1 MSSRRSWSGG
11 QEGYYRREVRSA
23 MGHHEVLPGED
34 TSLFGSPVI
43 PERPH
48 SSFSYRGPQ
57 RRANSFYSDSAVSL
71 LSSSRPSTSMSFSEK
86 VMEEADRTISR
97 LSERDITEFDE
108 DVETEGDLT
117 PTGDWERPRPGSR
130 FSVTSLVVQELED
143 QLDDKYLEYR
153 RRHFTEEGEKRL
165 EARKNRLPEYEH
177 DLMDKYQRSFVRQAD
192 LMYAPE
198 GPVKR
203 FTVKRS
209 DSNPQRGEQVWDH
222 FPTVEDLDG
231 CYLVE
236 KQFELAVDPRSDQ
249 PHLPEWMGLYHGEDG
264 VYTLNKGLSHMPI
277 TGKSRANQVD
287 RIRDGVKVI
296 LVYRPLEFSLQNSEE
311 DKPRGF
317 GFKITV
323 MDNGVYVTHIESEG
337 PAVRAGLKYGDQIL
351 RIGQDYCSGML
362 LSQVEK
368 LINSSG
374 DELSLF
380 VRDRPNEKMYTLL
393 RDSSGHFG
401 FRIRSAEIIEVIS
414 GTSASRNG
422 VPTNHFVTEVNGQN
436 VLGWDD
442 DQIRERMDTFAGD
455 GAVTITLLH
464 ERAYKDFIKDLGA
477 ALFATMDH
485 SMNFSLPLPKVNVD
499 SVFWNPTAVLHKVTE
514 KTSTEN

>member
-1 MSSRRSWSGG
+1 MSSRRSLSGSESG
-11 QEGYYRREVRSA
+11 YRREVRSA
-23 MGHHEVLPGED
+23 MGHHEALTGDD

-43 PERPH
+43 PDRPH

-57 RRANSFYSDSAVSL
+57 RRSNFIYSESAMSL

-86 VMEEADRTISR
+86 VLEEADRTISR
-97 LSERDITEFDE
+97 LSERTTTELEEDI
-108 DVETEGDLT
+108 ETECDLT
-117 PTGDWERPRPGSR
+117 PTGERPSSS
-130 FSVTSLVVQELED
+130 FSVTSLVVQDLED

-153 RRHFTEEGEKRL
+153 RRHFTEEGERRL

-192 LMYAPE
+192 LMFVPD

-209 DSNPQRGEQVWDH
+209 DSNPLPGEQVWDH

-236 KQFELAVDPRSDQ
+236 RQFELAVDPRSDN

-277 TGKSRANQVD
+277 TGKSRANQVE

-296 LVYRPLEFSLQNSEE
+296 HVYRPCEFSLQIPKEE
-311 DKPRGF
+311 TSHEF
-317 GFKITV
+317 GFKITI

-337 PAVRAGLKYGDQIL
+337 AAVRAGLKYGDQIL

-368 LINSSG
+368 LISSSG
-374 DELSLF
+374 DELALF

-401 FRIRSAEIIEVIS
+401 FRIRSAEIIEVIP

-422 VPTNHFVTEVNGQN
+422 IPTNHFVTEVNGQN
-436 VLGWDD
+436 VLGWND
-442 DQIRERMDTFAGD
+442 DQIRERMDISAAD

-464 ERAYKDFIKDLGA
+464 ERAYRDFIKDLGA